1 MKSYC
6 GSGGWGFPCPERPA
20 IPANPPVIFGPFGL
34 PVSPEIANENLPFY
48 GPIERTP
55 TTDGPIERTPT
66 TDDISQDVPLW
77 DVTGFSEFLT
87 EYQTKRGAQDGV
99 EPGGK
104 NSTHLWWLLAAV
116 AAFILWK
123 S

>member
-1 MKSYC
+1 VKSLC
-6 GSGGWGFPCPERPA
+6 GSGGFLYPCPERDA

-34 PVSPEIANENLPFY
+34 PVSPEIADDMLPVY
-48 GPIERTP
+48 GPEEITP
-55 TTDGPIERTPT
+55 STNPGQD
-66 TDDISQDVPLW
+66 DVPVW

-87 EYQTKRGAQDGV
+87 EYKSKRAAQDGV
-99 EPGGK
+99 EPRGK
-104 NSTHLWWLLAAV
+104 ASPRLWWILAAV